1 MVFEEIFHTS
11 KPIIG
16 MVHLPPLPLSPQ
28 WTGEGYDSFLQ
39 FALQDAHA
47 LEQGGVD
54 GVILENQNDIP
65 FLPREVSPVT
75 VAYMAALGRDLR
87 RQVDLP
93 LGINI
98 LFNDWQSEIAV
109 AAAVGA
115 SFIRV
120 EVLVDPSW
128 SDMGYLEACAPALL
142 RLRQT
147 LRSDVRIFA
156 DVQGKYTV
164 PCSPRP
170 LADSAQDAQ
179 NRGLADAVIITG
191 SGTGHSASLEDIRQ
205 VKKSIHIP
213 VLVGSGVT
221 PQNLTEMLGAAD
233 GAIVGSFFKRDG
245 ELANPVDADRVRQIV
260 EIARKVR

>member
-16 MVHLPPLPLSPQ
+16 MVHLPPLPLSPK
-28 WTGEGYDSFLQ
+28 WTGEGYESIHR
-39 FALQDAHA
+39 FALQDARA

-54 GVILENQNDIP
+54 GIILENQNDLP
-65 FLPREVSPVT
+65 FLPKEVQPVT

-93 LGINI
+93 LGINV
-98 LFNDWQSEIAV
+98 LFNDWQAEIAV
-109 AAAVGA
+109 AVAAGA
-115 SFIRV
+115 SFIRA
-120 EVLVDPSW
+120 EVLVDTSW
-128 SDMGYLEACAPALL
+128 SDLGYLEACAPGLL

-170 LADSAQDAQ
+170 LTDSAQDAQ
-179 NRGLADAVIITG
+179 DRGLADAVIITG
-191 SGTGHSASLEDIRQ
+191 SGTGHSASLEDMRQ
-205 VKKSIHIP
+205 VKRSLHIP

-221 PQNLTEMLGAAD
+221 PQNLSDMLGAAD
-233 GAIVGSFFKRDG
+233 GAIVGSFFKRNG
-245 ELANPVDADRVRQIV
+245 ELANPVDADRVLQIM